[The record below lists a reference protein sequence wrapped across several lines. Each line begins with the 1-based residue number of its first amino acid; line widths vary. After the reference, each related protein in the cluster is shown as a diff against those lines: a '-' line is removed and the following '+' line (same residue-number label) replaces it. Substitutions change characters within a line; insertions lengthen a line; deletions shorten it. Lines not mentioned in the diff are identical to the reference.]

1 VLVADLFYTFIRPRL
16 KTLED
21 RADTLSKEVFK
32 LKQELNKMKNIKD
45 EGHKA
50 KIDEAQSMETS
61 GIYFTYTSPA
71 LFPLSRTCIN
81 IQTERYLKNYQ
92 PDYMLLFGIK
102 KWYRW
107 ICISN
112 YFPVNMVL

>member
-1 VLVADLFYTFIRPRL
+1 
-16 KTLED
+16 
-21 RADTLSKEVFK
+21 
-32 LKQELNKMKNIKD
+32 MKNIKD

-50 KIDEAQSMETS
+50 KIYEAQSMETS
-61 GIYFTYTSPA
+61 GIYFIYIYS
-71 LFPLSRTCIN
+71 LFPCFSPCIK
-81 IQTERYLKNYQ
+81 IQSKRYLKNYQ
-92 PDYMLLFGIK
+92 LDSHK